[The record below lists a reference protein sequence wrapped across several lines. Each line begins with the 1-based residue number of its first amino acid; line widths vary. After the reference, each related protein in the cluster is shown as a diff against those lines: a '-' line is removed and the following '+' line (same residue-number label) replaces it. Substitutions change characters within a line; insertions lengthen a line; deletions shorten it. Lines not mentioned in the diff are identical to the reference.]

1 MAGGNAFKTKAG
13 SRAIEKTVSKFL
25 REIPPAERYGQLEI
39 GTRLSRTYEVQ
50 AGVPIDASN
59 SLLRALSPFTLEIV
73 PPLAFGSSSRLSSG
87 EKPKKDVGIYD
98 AASQSNNQFYKYL
111 LNREVR
117 TARSQK
123 LTGNNPRQRLEE
135 FVAAGKRHIKQSP
148 DGSVYAEGT
157 SSFQDPMISD
167 VLTAADIAVQVDTI
181 FNTPPL
187 VLLVNPNNMSVQ
199 FNRMHQYTE
208 RTRYGYIYQHWGEE
222 QPRLS
227 ISGVSGAWIAGANPR
242 DIQRAQVA
250 ANSRGQNSSVSGLQW
265 ASKKDSAAWQNL
277 MSLFGFYM
285 NNGYIFDTVGKS
297 YAHHFVGAIA
307 IKYDHWV
314 YIGNINNFNF
324 GYEET
329 KQYGGIAFNFD
340 FTVTQ
345 LYDTAPQVTQVRQM
359 RAPTASPS
367 DPRYSSLGIAPNPS
381 RDGVVNLFEP
391 GYEPTTQVES
401 VANTAAQ
408 MAAQAGSAVKGAAT
422 RVTVSDLGFKRPTI
436 VEQPSQ
442 VVTVQRRLQPFIGVT

>member
-13 SRAIEKTVSKFL
+13 SRGIEQDVTKFL
-25 REIPPAERYGQLEI
+25 RDVPAAERYGQLEI
-39 GTRLSRTYEVQ
+39 GTRMNRTYEVQ
-50 AGVPIDASN
+50 AGAAIDGAKAD
-59 SLLRALSPFTLEIV
+59 LRVYSPFTLEMV
-73 PPLAFGSSSRLSSG
+73 PPLAFGSSSRLTDG
-87 EKPKKDVGIYD
+87 KKPKRNVGIYD
-98 AASQSNNQFYKYL
+98 AATQSNNQFYRYL
-111 LNREVR
+111 LNRQVR
-117 TARSQK
+117 TARTQRLS
-123 LTGNNPRQRLEE
+123 GNNPRQRLDE

-148 DGSVYAEGT
+148 DGTVYAEGT

-167 VLTAADIAVQVDTI
+167 VMVAADIAVQIDTI

-187 VLLVNPNNMSVQ
+187 VLLINPNNMSIQ
-199 FNRMHQYTE
+199 FNRLHQFTE
-208 RTRYGYIYQHWGEE
+208 RTRYGYIYQVWGED

-227 ISGVSGAWIAGANPR
+227 ISGTTGAWISGAAPN
-242 DIQRAQVA
+242 DIQRAAVA
-250 ANSRGQNSSVSGLQW
+250 ANNRGQNSSVSGVQW
-265 ASKKDSAAWQNL
+265 ASKQDSASWQNL

-324 GYEET
+324 GYEEA
-329 KQYGGIAFNFD
+329 KQYGGMAFNFD

-345 LYDTAPQVTQVRQM
+345 MFDTSSPVTQVRQM

-381 RDGVVNLFEP
+381 RDGVVNLSEP
-391 GYEPTTQVES
+391 GYRPPDQFEG
-401 VANTAAQ
+401 VANQQEMIAANVGQAAQ
-408 MAAQAGSAVKGAAT
+408 KAASRELRVSAQGFRRPQDAQA
-422 RVTVSDLGFKRPTI
+422 I
-436 VEQPSQ
+436 VALP
-442 VVTVQRRLQPFIGVT
+442 QRKLQPFIGVT